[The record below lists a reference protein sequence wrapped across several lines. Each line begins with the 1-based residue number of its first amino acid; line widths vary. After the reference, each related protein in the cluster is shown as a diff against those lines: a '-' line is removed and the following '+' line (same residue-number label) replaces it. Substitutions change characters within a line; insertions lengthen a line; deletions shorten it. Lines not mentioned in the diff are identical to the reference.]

1 MYPKEVCGRA
11 QRRRLLPHANPGW
24 RGGTEV
30 QLHVWLLSACFV
42 LGQLEQDV
50 PFLKMISGQF
60 LQMSL
65 PGKQSPGRVMEDEAV
80 CTRVA
85 SRLTTASIRGSKSF
99 DNGFDTRAG
108 TKDVAFPAFGFAC
121 VVGTGAGGAE
131 VEGRVLPAPDAA
143 ATGG

>member
-42 LGQLEQDV
+42 LGQFEQDV

-85 SRLTTASIRGSKSF
+85 SRLTTASIRAPGIKTLLSPRS
-99 DNGFDTRAG
+99 
-108 TKDVAFPAFGFAC
+108 
-121 VVGTGAGGAE
+121 
-131 VEGRVLPAPDAA
+131 VLPAL
-143 ATGG
+143 